1 MRQVVI
7 TGLGVISPSGIGI
20 EAYWDGL
27 RAGLSATKS
36 LSEVDSCSL
45 YGRHEFTSGVVAEV
59 DGFDPVALG
68 VPPEVARLDRYI
80 QFAVAGAL
88 QALTDA
94 GLDPDAM
101 DRNRLGIALSTA
113 ICGTRQMESEFL
125 AVTDDGAN
133 PVDPSRAG
141 NDLYLASMSNTP
153 SVVLA
158 AITGAHGPCL
168 TLSTGCVGG
177 LDAIGY
183 AYESIAYGEADV
195 MLAGASEAPITPITT
210 ASFEII
216 NCLSRRHNDR
226 PQAASR
232 PFDALRDGFVLAEG
246 CGVVVLE
253 ELGHA
258 RARQA
263 DRYAE
268 VTGFSIGCNAL
279 HMTDLLSDGADL
291 ARTMTEALRNG
302 GVEPGQVDHVNAHGS
317 STPQNDACES
327 RALLSALGEH
337 ARTVPINSTKSMTG
351 HPLSAASAQEIIACA
366 LAFRHGFVHPT
377 ANYEVPD
384 PSCDLDYVPNVG
396 RPWDGDVILSDAS
409 GFSGLHAALTLRSP
423 GGPA

>member
-1 MRQVVI
+1 MRQVAI
-7 TGLGVISPSGIGI
+7 TGLGVISPCGIGI
-20 EAYWDGL
+20 DAYWEGL
-27 RAGLSATKS
+27 RAGRSSTKP
-36 LSEVDSCSL
+36 LSEVDSCGL
-45 YGRHEFTSGVVAEV
+45 YGRHEFASRVVAEV

-68 VPPEVARLDRYI
+68 LPPEVARLDRYI
-80 QFAVAGAL
+80 QFAVAGSL
-88 QALTDA
+88 QALADA
-94 GLDPDAM
+94 GIDTARI
-101 DRNRLGIALSTA
+101 DRTRLGISLSTA

-125 AVTDDGAN
+125 AVTDDGRS
-133 PVDPSRAG
+133 PIDPTLAG
-141 NDLYLASMSNTP
+141 TDLYLASMSNTP

-158 AITGAHGPCL
+158 ALTGAHGPCL
-168 TLSTGCVGG
+168 TLSTGCIGG

-183 AYESIAYGEADV
+183 GYESIAYGDVDV

-226 PQAASR
+226 PSTASR

-253 ELGHA
+253 ELDHA
-258 RARQA
+258 RARGA
-263 DRYAE
+263 DVYAE
-268 VTGFSIGCNAL
+268 VTGFSTGCNAL

-291 ARTMTEALRNG
+291 ARTVTEALAYA
-302 GVEPGQVDHVNAHGS
+302 GVGPEQVDHVNAHGS

-327 RALLSALGEH
+327 RALLTALGER
-337 ARTVPINSTKSMTG
+337 AREVPINSTKSMTG
-351 HPLSAASAQEIIACA
+351 HPLAAASAQEIVACA

-384 PSCDLDYVPNVG
+384 PDCDLDYVPNEG
-396 RPWDGDVILSDAS
+396 RPWHGDVILSDAS

-423 GGPA
+423 GGRA